1 VTQSSFNLG
10 ARSARLGSAG
20 ASPSQRPI
28 DLGRHRISRQRR
40 RVSHHRKARRLVP
53 RLLDWYAANAR
64 DLPWRRTQDAYAIW
78 VSEIMLQQTQVTT
91 VIPFWQKWMRALP
104 SIEKL
109 ARAKPERVLKLWEGL
124 GYYSRA
130 RNLQAAA
137 KQIVAEHKGRFPNN
151 PEAIRALPGIGR
163 YTAGAI
169 GSIAFGRAEPIV
181 DGNVMRILTRIF
193 GIREDPNDKPTQ
205 DQLWVLAETL
215 VIGVEDCSALNQS
228 LMELGATV
236 CTPRQPK
243 CSECPVARACVARRE
258 KAIDAIPAKSR
269 AIEYEVKQIEVYLIT
284 RGPRYLVQQR
294 PEGVVNAGFWEFPN
308 SDSGSLYA
316 IPNNTLP
323 LATAR
328 HTITHF
334 RIELKAYPIQNEH
347 AQNAQSKWCAFNEL
361 MKLPFTTGHRKLL
374 KRLRR

>member
-1 VTQSSFNLG
+1 
-10 ARSARLGSAG
+10 
-20 ASPSQRPI
+20 
-28 DLGRHRISRQRR
+28 
-40 RVSHHRKARRLVP
+40 
-53 RLLDWYAANAR
+53 
-64 DLPWRRTQDAYAIW
+64 
-78 VSEIMLQQTQVTT
+78 
-91 VIPFWQKWMRALP
+91 MRALP
-104 SIEKL
+104 SIKKL

-284 RGPRYLVQQR
+284 HGPRYLVQQR